1 MNQCNNIIKNLSKDK
16 WHLQTFKRRVLETKW
31 YLKSR
36 RWFTGESVAEQN
48 ELHKWQWE
56 NCPMRQKWYWKLK
69 LESIPEVDDEEEPEE
84 DEEEFEYSEEF
95 PDTKD
100 QSSTN
105 RPVSHGPNTPGCLLF
120 KHPQLSNTGR
130 VHLTTQSLDG
140 KVDNDDGHQDS
151 RPPRTSQSPSTTRI
165 AAKSGRMSTAMTSKN
180 QVTVKTKTRANS
192 TSYHNNQQTSC
203 GSPQ

>member
-1 MNQCNNIIKNLSKDK
+1 MNQCNNIIENLSKDK

-36 RWFTGESVAEQN
+36 RWFNGESVAEQN

-120 KHPQLSNTGR
+120 KHPQLSNTER
-130 VHLTTQSLDG
+130 WIW
-140 KVDNDDGHQDS
+140 
-151 RPPRTSQSPSTTRI
+151 PPRVWM
-165 AAKSGRMSTAMTSKN
+165 GRWMMMALKTADHRGHRE
-180 QVTVKTKTRANS
+180 QANLRRR
-192 TSYHNNQQTSC
+192 QE
-203 GSPQ
+203 